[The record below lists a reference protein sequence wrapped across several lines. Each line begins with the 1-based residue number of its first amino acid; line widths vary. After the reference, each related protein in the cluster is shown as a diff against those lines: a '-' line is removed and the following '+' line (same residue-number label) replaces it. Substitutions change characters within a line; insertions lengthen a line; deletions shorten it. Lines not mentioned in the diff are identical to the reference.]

1 MYLPHLIKKFLTICA
16 INFASP
22 PPLFTASQDG
32 DTITVT
38 KGCDTAVNY
47 TKDPA
52 AKAENKC
59 LSSKGWNGETY
70 TRCMCKND
78 DCNGSSALSVSFATV
93 AATLMAVAAGR
104 FL

>member
-1 MYLPHLIKKFLTICA
+1 MPHGTVNLI
-16 INFASP
+16 SP
-22 PPLFTASQDG
+22 PPLFTASADG
-32 DTITVT
+32 KSFVVT
-38 KGCDTAVNY
+38 KACDTAVNY

-52 AKAENKC
+52 ATAENKC

-70 TRCMCKND
+70 TLCMCKND
-78 DCNGSSALSVSFATV
+78 DCNGSSALSVSLATV